1 MRNIFLCI
9 FMTLFKLDIRNI
21 STPPCTFMTLFKLD
35 IRNISTPSFTFM
47 TLLKLDIRDIST
59 PSCTFYDPF
68 EIRHQ
73 KYLHT
78 ISLVVTFSFVF
89 SFSFKNIPFVL
100 HYFFKNYC
108 VYIFQVYLK
117 ITFNLYHVKNSRSIH
132 TAIDWFI
139 YDKTFCWKNFLI
151 DWSWKIWQT
160 VVTRGRGKVIFDAG
174 AVKK

>member
-78 ISLVVTFSFVF
+78 ISLVVAFSFVF
-89 SFSFKNIPFVL
+89 SFYSKTYLLFYIISSKIIAF
-100 HYFFKNYC
+100 
-108 VYIFQVYLK
+108 YIFQIYLK

-139 YDKTFCWKNFLI
+139 YDKTFC
-151 DWSWKIWQT
+151 
-160 VVTRGRGKVIFDAG
+160 
-174 AVKK
+174 